1 MKKVISIGIL
11 FCVFLVACNSIKEI
25 DTRWA
30 RGINACEK
38 LEGKTVVYTIF
49 VDSKTSL
56 FWTGFDIK
64 STKDSLQKVFDW
76 TIKQAAENGKTIEI
90 IPEYY
95 SAGSQYSVKK
105 KLPYPKVSH
114 AFKKEEAK
122 DQSKFNKWAES
133 IVKKVEKS
141 VKLNSGQKLPAKPR
155 LKGFAKLEAKLK
167 RKYNADNVA
176 IFFMLNNYFL
186 IDANAVFNSMTDEQ
200 VEFAI
205 NSGKKSSRL
214 ASQFL
219 TLFGAQPLTSEKN
232 SQYKIKNVELA
243 KVDFPNDIMVSPEK
257 DLNQL
262 NIGQFTAFMLGWQE
276 KVEPQ
281 HVDFFKVKLKKKKD
295 ENE

>member
-1 MKKVISIGIL
+1 MKKVISIGII

-105 KLPYPKVSH
+105 KLPYPKVSD

-141 VKLNSGQKLPAKPR
+141 VKLNSGQKLSAKPR

-167 RKYNADNVA
+167 RKHNADNVA

-219 TLFGAQPLTSEKN
+219 TLFGAQPLTSGKN